1 MTPLDIA
8 NLPVLRTGGFS
19 EACNTNDWDGMPDGF
34 CFEYAKLDKLPR
46 VYVHV
51 HGEVIEDERRF
62 WRVFSVHREGDGLVA
77 VGRMAG
83 REGDDSYDR
92 WVVNIAA
99 YDLMC
104 GDARALMDVIHGY
117 ETCPMS
123 QDIGDVLTW
132 YGQTVKPGERIR
144 RFP

>member
-34 CFEYAKLDKLPR
+34 CVLYSKTNCLPNVR
-46 VYVHV
+46 VAV

-62 WRVFSVHREGDGLVA
+62 WRVFSVYRGHELVA

-92 WVVNIAA
+92 WIVNVGE
-99 YDLMC
+99 YNKMC
-104 GDARALMDVIHGY
+104 SDARQLMEVFHGY